1 MGTETLTTSP
11 RRIIDYSPEIGE
23 REVVFALQDGDQAL
37 SSVKLCQE
45 VSRPRVGPAFER
57 VDATGTW
64 RLGFP
69 RPNADRMEY
78 LFRVE
83 YKDDGQQT
91 IPDPANPERAPGPF
105 GEKSVVEFPGYRAPA
120 WTEEATELHGNE
132 IVSHIRAR
140 SLAADLPLVVWTSP
154 GAAEDDALPLLVVHD
169 GPEYAHFSD
178 LLRFLDLFTRSG
190 ALPPMRAA
198 LVAPVDRDHVYSAST
213 SYARA
218 LAYEIV
224 PAIERMAPMPPGR
237 SKRVGMGASLGALA
251 MLHAHRTH
259 PALFGGLF
267 LQSGSYFRQ
276 RFDKQEAGFV
286 RFRRVSRFAG
296 RVLSATDW
304 AHPIPIA
311 MTCGSIEEN
320 MANNRAMRN
329 ALSSQGYDVA
339 WRENRDGHNWIAWR
353 DTFETDLLALLQRV
367 WA

>member
-1 MGTETLTTSP
+1 MTDRDVT
-11 RRIIDYSPEIGE
+11 
-23 REVVFALQDGDQAL
+23 FALQDGDHAL

-45 VSRPRVGPAFER
+45 ITRPRVGPAFER

-64 RLGFP
+64 RLRFP

-83 YKDDGQQT
+83 HKDGGSET

-105 GEKSVVEFPGYRAPA
+105 GEKSVVDFPGYRAPA
-120 WTEEATELHGNE
+120 WTEAARELHGNE

-140 SLAADLPLVVWTSP
+140 SLRVDLPLIVWTSP
-154 GAAEDDALPLLVVHD
+154 GAAEDDALPLLVAHD
-169 GPEYAHFSD
+169 GPEYADFSD
-178 LLRFLDLFTRSG
+178 LLKFLDLFTRSG

-198 LVAPVDRDHVYSAST
+198 LVGPVERGHIYSAST

-224 PAIERMAPMPPGR
+224 PAIERMAPMPHGR

-259 PALFGGLF
+259 PAVFGGLF

-276 RFDKQEAGFV
+276 RFDKQESGFV
-286 RFRRVSRFAG
+286 RFRRISRFAG
-296 RVLSATDW
+296 RVLSASDW

-311 MTCGSIEEN
+311 MTCGSVEEN
-320 MANNRAMRN
+320 MANNRAMRD
-329 ALSSQGYDVA
+329 ALSTQGYDVV

-353 DTFETDLLALLQRV
+353 DTFEQDLLALLQRV
-367 WA
+367 WV

>member
-1 MGTETLTTSP
+1 VGAPSEVDVSP
-11 RRIIDYSPEIGE
+11 AVTDRD
-23 REVVFALQDGDQAL
+23 VTFALQDGDLAL
-37 SSVKLCQE
+37 TSVKLCQE
-45 VSRPRVGPAFER
+45 IIRPRVGPDFER

-64 RLGFP
+64 RLRFP

-83 YKDDGQQT
+83 HRDGGEET

-120 WTEEATELHGNE
+120 WTEEARELHGNE

-140 SLAADLPLVVWTSP
+140 SLRADLPLIVWTSL
-154 GAAEDDALPLLVVHD
+154 GAAEDDAVPLLVAHD

-178 LLRFLDLFTRSG
+178 LLKFLDLFTRSG

-198 LVAPVDRDHVYSAST
+198 LVGPVERDHVYSAST
-213 SYARA
+213 SYAHA
-218 LAYEIV
+218 LASEIV

-276 RFDKQEAGFV
+276 RFDKQELGFV

-296 RVLSATDW
+296 KVLSATDW
-304 AHPIPIA
+304 AHPIPIS
-311 MTCGSIEEN
+311 MTCGSVEEN
-320 MANNRAMRN
+320 MTNNRAVRD
-329 ALSSQGYDVA
+329 ALSTQGYDIA

-353 DTFETDLLALLQRV
+353 DTFEPDLLALLQRV
-367 WA
+367 WT